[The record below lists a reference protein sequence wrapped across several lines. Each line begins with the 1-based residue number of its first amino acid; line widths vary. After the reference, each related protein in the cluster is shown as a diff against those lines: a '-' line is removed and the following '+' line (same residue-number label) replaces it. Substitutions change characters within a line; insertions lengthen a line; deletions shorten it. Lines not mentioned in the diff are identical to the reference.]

1 MKLRTALLGSW
12 LGVCIALGT
21 ALPAAAQSGISAEA
35 TRGPLAIEEIMVT
48 ARRVEE
54 ELQRSP
60 VTVSALD
67 ERAIAQLFATKL
79 TDITSSVPNIQLTNF
94 LSFPTGASYF
104 IRGIG
109 ATNIINTVDPAVA
122 TFVDGVYIA
131 GIGVGIPD
139 MFDIERIEVLRGPQ
153 GTLFGRNT
161 TAGAML
167 IRSRRPGDELAAEAQ
182 IVAGNYGRLDVKG
195 AVDIPIGETTAV
207 RLSAIQLD
215 SDGWFTDSTTGEDFG
230 GFDTFAARGVL
241 TFNPSDAFDATLILD
256 YTHDESGQ
264 FGGTC
269 VGRPGEFVGTD
280 FGAVCSLEVGE
291 GGHDEEYRIDQDMI
305 PSVDNEIFGA
315 MLELNFDVGGG
326 TITSVTGY
334 RDSELF
340 NTSDTDFSF
349 ATINT
354 QYRADD
360 FDQFSQEIRFA
371 SNFSE
376 KFDFVAGAF
385 YLDAESFADQHIFQ
399 YIADPNF
406 VLDYFVFGTPLANAP
421 YSVDGVGL
429 FYTWQTQESMAGFF
443 EGNYHPN
450 EKLTLTL
457 GGRYTW
463 EEKELEYAPYIPTA
477 LGGCA
482 PQPPGFDG
490 CPVKIRDDESWD
502 NFSPK
507 VGAAYQYNED
517 VMFYGYYSQGF
528 RSGGFNGQAGAP
540 SGIGPFDEET
550 VDSVEVGMKSE
561 WLENRIRL
569 NVAAF
574 WNEYQDLQRSVFV
587 TPTDLRTVN
596 AADATI
602 QGIEAEF
609 TGLVT
614 EQLRIEASL
623 GFLDAKYDSFL
634 ADLDAN
640 GSVTDNS
647 DLNLVFAPDFSGR
660 LAGNYH
666 FLLGDFAD
674 SNFNVEYVYTTEL
687 DTITANDP
695 RVRRD
700 DVGLLN
706 ASVDFT
712 FGSEDNWRVAVF
724 GRNLTD
730 ELYIQSGEVAGST
743 SIFRV
748 VAAPLTYGME
758 LSARF

>member
-1 MKLRTALLGSW
+1 MSFRTAMHRSW
-12 LGVCIALGT
+12 LVVFACLGL
-21 ALPAAAQSGISAEA
+21 APAVQAQAPAPEVSA
-35 TRGPLAIEEIMVT
+35 RGALAIEEVIVT

-54 ELQRSP
+54 QLQRSP

-67 ERAIAQLFATKL
+67 ERAIGQLFATKL
-79 TDITSSVPNIQLTNF
+79 TDITGSVPNLQLSNF

-167 IRSRRPGDELAAEAQ
+167 IRSRRPGDELSAEAQ
-182 IVAGNYGRLDVKG
+182 VIAGNYGRLDVKG
-195 AVDIPIGETTAV
+195 AVDIPIGDTAAV
-207 RLSAIQLD
+207 RLSAVKLD

-230 GFDTFAARGVL
+230 GFDTFAARAVL
-241 TFNPSDAFDATLILD
+241 TFEPTEAFDATLIFD
-256 YTHDESGQ
+256 YTKDESGQ

-280 FGAVCSLEVGE
+280 FGAVCSLEVGDR
-291 GGHDEEYRIDQDMI
+291 GHDAEYRIDQNMI
-305 PSVDNEIFGA
+305 PSVDNKIFGG
-315 MLELNFDVGGG
+315 MLEMNLDVGSG
-326 TITSVTGY
+326 TFTSVTGY

-354 QYRADD
+354 QYRKDD

-376 KFDFVAGAF
+376 QFDFVAGLF
-385 YLDAESFADQHIFQ
+385 YLDAETFADQHVFQ

-406 VLDYFVFGTPLANAP
+406 ILDYFVFGTPLANAP
-421 YSVDGVGL
+421 YSVDSVGL
-429 FYTWQTQESMAGFF
+429 FYTSQTQESIAGFF

-450 EKLTLTL
+450 EQWTLTL

-490 CPVKIRDDESWD
+490 CPVKIRDDESWE

-550 VDSVEVGMKSE
+550 VDSVELGMKSE

-574 WNEYQDLQRSVFV
+574 WNEYKDLQRSVFV

-602 QGIEAEF
+602 RGIEVEF

-614 EQLRIEASL
+614 ERLRLESSL

-640 GSVTDNS
+640 GTVTDNS

-660 LAGNYH
+660 FAANYH
-666 FLLGDFAD
+666 FPVGDFGN

-706 ASVDFT
+706 ASIDIT
-712 FGSEDNWRVAVF
+712 FGSADNWRVAIF

-758 LSARF
+758 LSAKF